1 MTSPRRANRYHR
13 ISSQEPTMKIILQ
26 KLGLVR
32 GAPSAAPNGNH
43 MSPWHP
49 LFHKAV
55 TLHILQTTTT
65 RGSLTR

>member
-1 MTSPRRANRYHR
+1 
-13 ISSQEPTMKIILQ
+13 MKIILQ

-49 LFHKAV
+49 LFSKAV
-55 TLHILQTTTT
+55 TLHILETTTT
-65 RGSLTR
+65 RSSLTR

>member
-1 MTSPRRANRYHR
+1 
-13 ISSQEPTMKIILQ
+13 MKIILQ